1 MLTQIRM
8 ENSRLNLGYFNID
21 QHDGRPHLRGNAA
34 CNAAI
39 TAARRGF

>member
-1 MLTQIRM
+1 M
-8 ENSRLNLGYFNID
+8 ENSHLNLTYFNID
-21 QHDGRPHLRGNAA
+21 QHDGHTHPHSDAA